1 MDPHEMPQRQREC
14 VQRGLAALKRYVDR
28 SESIGFDHLS
38 TADLLLFRSAQSLMY
53 RLEVDLTMNMR
64 AGANHL
70 SAADI
75 WALKD
80 LADSTPADRETFIDL
95 GIELARVVYLPGIS
109 PQPGH

>member
-1 MDPHEMPQRQREC
+1 MPQRQREC
-14 VQRGLAALKRYVDR
+14 VQRGLEALRRYVDC

-53 RLEVDLTMNMR
+53 RLDADLAMNMR
-64 AGANHL
+64 AGASHL

-80 LADSTPADRETFIDL
+80 LADSTPEDRETFIDF
-95 GIELARVVYLPGIS
+95 GMELARIVYVPGIS
-109 PQPGH
+109 PQPTHRF